1 MQQEISHMQH
11 DPGQC
16 HEIAGFPPLDQPLTR
31 RGSGTVCSAIR
42 RARLRRNKAV
52 GMSYWGKIIG
62 GATGYALGGP
72 LGAILGVAAGHAV
85 DEIGNESATAVATVE
100 DKKKSV
106 AFTIAVVALA
116 AKMAKADGHVSER
129 EIAEFN
135 RLFQVD
141 PEEEANVRWVF
152 ERARLSNAGP
162 EAYAQQIA
170 QMFQNEPEVLEEL
183 MEALFLIAR
192 ADGVASK
199 AEIDYLRQIA
209 GIFGLQATCFKRVCA
224 EHLSAPEDDPFTL
237 LGLTT
242 DADDEAVKAAH
253 RRLVRDNH
261 PDKLVAQG
269 LPVELVKVANDK
281 LAKIN
286 AAYDAIRA
294 RRARR
299 LEPVTVP

>member
-1 MQQEISHMQH
+1 
-11 DPGQC
+11 
-16 HEIAGFPPLDQPLTR
+16 
-31 RGSGTVCSAIR
+31 
-42 RARLRRNKAV
+42 
-52 GMSYWGKIIG
+52 MSYWGKIIG

-85 DEIGNESATAVATVE
+85 DEISNESATGVATVE

-116 AKMAKADGHVSER
+116 AKMARADGHVSEA

-141 PEEEANVRWVF
+141 AEEEANVRWVF
-152 ERARLSNAGP
+152 ERARHSNAGP

-192 ADGVASK
+192 ADGAASK

-209 GIFGLQATCFKRVCA
+209 EIFGLQTTCFKRVCA
-224 EHLSAPEDDPFTL
+224 EHLAAPEDDPFTL
-237 LGLTT
+237 LGVPK
-242 DADDEAVKAAH
+242 DADDDAVKSAH

-294 RRARR
+294 LRTRR
-299 LEPVTVP
+299 LEPVTAR

>member
-1 MQQEISHMQH
+1 
-11 DPGQC
+11 
-16 HEIAGFPPLDQPLTR
+16 
-31 RGSGTVCSAIR
+31 
-42 RARLRRNKAV
+42 
-52 GMSYWGKIIG
+52 MSYWGKIIG

-85 DEIGNESATAVATVE
+85 DEIGSESQTAVATVE

-116 AKMAKADGHVSER
+116 AKMAKADGHVSEL

-152 ERARLSNAGP
+152 ERARSSHAGP

-170 QMFQNEPEVLEEL
+170 QMFPNEPEVLEEL

-192 ADGVASK
+192 ADGTASK

-209 GIFGLQATCFKRVCA
+209 GIFGLQSTCFKRVCA
-224 EHLSAPEDDPFTL
+224 EHLAAPEDDPFTL
-237 LGLTT
+237 LGVTK
-242 DADDEAVKAAH
+242 DADDETVKAAH

-261 PDKLVAQG
+261 PDRLVAQG

-294 RRARR
+294 LRTRS
-299 LEPVTVP
+299 LEPVTVR